1 MLRTRIITAVVLLA
15 LLLPTFFWA
24 SPIVFALV
32 MGLLASAAMWE
43 WARLAGFRSVAA
55 VGWALLWLASAGGL
69 LAVMHAGVAT
79 SSLSLRPILVVAAL
93 VWIVLLGFCLPQAS
107 LPRGFAVPGVLAS
120 LGFVVMSA
128 AWLALLLARESGPGF
143 LLSLLGMAWV
153 ADIAAYFGGRAF
165 GRRKLA
171 PRISPGKTWAG
182 VYAALFAELIYALV
196 CSQIP
201 TLSGTLFARV
211 HQTYGTPV
219 MLAGALL
226 FVALSIMGDLF
237 ESLLK
242 RHAGVKDSSALL
254 PGHGGVLD
262 RVDALLPLLPIA
274 LLFIA

>member
-1 MLRTRIITAVVLLA
+1 MLRTRIITAAVLLA
-15 LLLPTFFWA
+15 LLLPTLFWA
-24 SPIVFALV
+24 SDTVFAV
-32 MGLLASAAMWE
+32 AMGILASAAMWE
-43 WARLAGFRSVAA
+43 WARLAGFKSVAA
-55 VGWALLWLASAGGL
+55 LGWALLWLMSAGAL
-69 LAVMHAGVAT
+69 LGVMHASGAG
-79 SSLSLRPILVVAAL
+79 LSLNMRPILIGAAL
-93 VWIVLLGFCLPQAS
+93 VWMVLLGFCLPKAA
-107 LPRGFAVPGVLAS
+107 LPRGFAVPGALAA
-120 LGFVVMSA
+120 LGLIVMLA

-153 ADIAAYFGGRAF
+153 ADVAAYFGGRAF
-165 GRRKLA
+165 GQRKLA

-182 VYAALFAELIYALV
+182 VYAAMFAELIYAAV
-196 CSQIP
+196 CSQVP
-201 TLSGTLFARV
+201 SLSGTLFARIDHSHGMV
-211 HQTYGTPV
+211 V